1 MRVLVIL
8 PVLPWPP
15 RRDGMAV
22 RFLPI
27 LEYVG
32 RQHTVDLVVID
43 DVADP
48 GAHEHLPMLR
58 SVAFLYS
65 RERRLPAVLRKFI
78 TMIRGLAPFGA
89 PLGQIDYR
97 DRRELKRK
105 LRTRIASGA
114 YDAVLVSSAPWLM
127 APELRYP
134 SACRV
139 VYDFV
144 DSPTLHMRRG
154 GWLKGLERYLRRYT
168 EWKCARLERRIRRFA
183 ATSIYVSRP
192 DAEAV
197 GSVSGTPGPVVIPN
211 GVTEDTAGGAA
222 SAAPLR
228 PVVGF
233 LGNMGYV
240 PNINAAR
247 RLALDVMPHI
257 RIGVASAEL
266 LVIGRD
272 PADEILDLRG
282 PGVTVTGTVDD
293 IWPYVRQVRVFVL
306 PMLGGA
312 GLQNKILEAM
322 YAGIPVV
329 TTTVSAQSLGATAGS
344 EILVGE
350 SDSDLARLATELL
363 RDDQLWQRISLAGR
377 LFVSERHSWARV
389 AQWYASALLDGS
401 AGFDGR
407 ARSLANRSVT
417 SMPRDAE

>member
-8 PVLPWPP
+8 PILPWPP

-27 LEYVG
+27 LQYLG

-43 DVADP
+43 DTVDP
-48 GAHEHLPMLR
+48 EAHKHLPMLR
-58 SVAFLYS
+58 SIAFLYS
-65 RERRLPAVLRKFI
+65 RERRLPAPLRKLM
-78 TMIRGLAPFGA
+78 TMFRGLAPFGA

-97 DRRELKRK
+97 DRSELKQK
-105 LRTRIASGA
+105 LRARIADGG
-114 YDAVLVSSAPWLM
+114 YGAVLVSSAPWLM

-134 SACRV
+134 AACRV

-154 GWLKGLERYLRRYT
+154 GWLKGLERYLRGYT

-183 ATSIYVSRP
+183 AASIYVSRP

-197 GSVSGTPGPVVIPN
+197 GRVGGTPVPLVIPN
-211 GVTEDTAGGAA
+211 GVMGDTAGGAH

-247 RLALDVMPHI
+247 RLAMNVMPHI
-257 RIGVASAEL
+257 RTAVPTAEL

-272 PADEILDLRG
+272 PAPEILALRG
-282 PGVTVTGTVDD
+282 PSVTVTGTVDD
-293 IWPYVRQVRVFVL
+293 IWLYVRQVRVFVL

-329 TTTVSAQSLGATAGS
+329 TTTVSAESLGAAVGS
-344 EILVGE
+344 EILVAE
-350 SDSDLARLATELL
+350 SDCDLARLATELL
-363 RDDQLWQRISLAGR
+363 RDDQLWQRLSLAGR
-377 LFVSERHSWARV
+377 LFVSERHSWERV
-389 AQWYASALLDGS
+389 AQWYASALLDS
-401 AGFDGR
+401 NTGR
-407 ARSLANRSVT
+407 KERPGVHHLH
-417 SMPRDAE
+417 D